1 MFSTSNR
8 AGLCAGVA
16 VVGLS
21 VASSAMAQEQLYAL
35 RNPTS
40 PILMELDPATGGELS
55 STFLTGAQA
64 IFSGM
69 DFDNNGDLYTIDG
82 FNDGLSDRLF
92 LIDETTGAGSVVG
105 DTGEN
110 WNFRSAAYD
119 AATDTLYTLRDNAL
133 YTTDRGTG
141 AVTLVGSL
149 SAPNLDQL
157 TGFAIDADGVG
168 WATDIDAASL
178 FRIDLATAGA
188 EFIGN
193 ATSPGVRNWFN
204 DLSFDGSG
212 TLWGAREQGGGLY
225 TIDTGTGAAT
235 LEFTTT
241 TFRSIAFLG
250 GEADCYADFDGDG
263 ELTIFDFLGFQN
275 AFDAGDLAA
284 DCDEDGSLTL
294 FDFLCFQNAFD
305 AGCE

>member
-1 MFSTSNR
+1 MFNTTNR
-8 AGLCAGVA
+8 AGLLAAAAGL
-16 VVGLS
+16 GLS
-21 VASSAMAQEQLYAL
+21 VVSGALAQEQLYAL
-35 RNPTS
+35 RSPTS

-55 STFLTGAQA
+55 STFLTGAEA

-69 DFDNNGDLYTIDG
+69 DFDDNGDLYTIDG
-82 FNDGLSDRLF
+82 FNDGISDRLF

-105 DTGEN
+105 DTDDN
-110 WNFRSAAYD
+110 WNFRMVAYD
-119 AATDTLYTLRDNAL
+119 PTTDTLYGARDSILFTL
-133 YTTDRGTG
+133 DRSTG
-141 AVTLVGSL
+141 VATLVGSL

-168 WATDIDAASL
+168 WGTDIDAASL

-204 DLSFDGSG
+204 DLSFDSSG
-212 TLWGAREQGGGLY
+212 TLWAAREQGGGLY
-225 TIDTGTGAAT
+225 TIDTATGAAT
-235 LEFTTT
+235 LEFSTV

-250 GEADCYADFDGDG
+250 GEADCYADFDSDG

-275 AFDAGDLAA
+275 AFDAGDAAA
-284 DCDEDGSLTL
+284 DCDGDGDLTI

>member
-1 MFSTSNR
+1 MFHELNR
-8 AGLCAGVA
+8 TGLLAAAAALGV
-16 VVGLS
+16 S
-21 VASSAMAQEQLYAL
+21 IASSAMAQEQFYAL
-35 RNPTS
+35 RSPTS

-55 STFLTGAQA
+55 STFVTGAQA

-69 DFDNNGDLYTIDG
+69 DFDNNGDLYMIDG
-82 FNDGLSDRLF
+82 FNDAESDRLF
-92 LIDETTGAGSVVG
+92 LLDETTGAGSVVG

-110 WNFRSAAYD
+110 WNFRSVAYD
-119 AATDTLYTLRDNAL
+119 SVGDTLYTLRDNAL

-141 AVTLVGSL
+141 AVTLVGAL
-149 SAPNLDQL
+149 SAPNMDQL

-204 DLSFDGSG
+204 DLAFDASG

-225 TIDTGTGAAT
+225 TIDTATGAAN
-235 LEFTTT
+235 LEFATT
-241 TFRSIAFLG
+241 TFRSIAFTG
-250 GEADCYADFDGDG
+250 GEDDCYADLDGDG
-263 ELTIFDFLGFQN
+263 DLTLFDFLAFQN
-275 AFDAGDLAA
+275 LFDAGDLAA

>member
-1 MFSTSNR
+1 MISGTDHSGIVIGTL
-8 AGLCAGVA
+8 A
-16 VVGLS
+16 VGLS
-21 VASSAMAQEQLYAL
+21 ASSAVMAQEQLYAL
-35 RNPTS
+35 RSPTS
-40 PILMELDPATGGELS
+40 PILSELDPATGGELS
-55 STFLTGAQA
+55 ATFVTGAEA

-69 DFDNNGDLYTIDG
+69 DFDNNGDLYMIDG

-92 LIDETTGAGSVVG
+92 LLDETSGAGAVVG

-110 WNFRSAAYD
+110 WNFRSTAYD
-119 AATDTLYTLRDNAL
+119 AVTDTLYTLRDNAL

-141 AVTLVGSL
+141 MVTLVGGL
-149 SAPNLDQL
+149 SAPNLDQI

-204 DLSFDGSG
+204 DLSFDSSG

-225 TIDTGTGAAT
+225 TIDTATGAAT
-235 LEFTTT
+235 LEFATT
-241 TFRSIAFLG
+241 TFRSIAFTG

-263 ELTIFDFLGFQN
+263 ELTIFDFLAFQN
-275 AFDAGDLAA
+275 AFDSGDLTA
-284 DCDEDGSLTL
+284 DCDDDGSLTL

>member
-1 MFSTSNR
+1 MFHELNR
-8 AGLCAGVA
+8 AGLLASA
-16 VVGLS
+16 AALGLS
-21 VASSAMAQEQLYAL
+21 IASSAMAQEQLYAL

-55 STFLTGAQA
+55 STFVTGAQA

-69 DFDNNGDLYTIDG
+69 DFDNNGDLYMIDG
-82 FNDGLSDRLF
+82 FNDAESDRLF
-92 LIDETTGAGSVVG
+92 LLDETTGAGSVVG

-110 WNFRSAAYD
+110 WNFRSTAYD
-119 AATDTLYTLRDNAL
+119 SVGDVLYTLRDNAL
-133 YTTDRGTG
+133 YKTDRGTG
-141 AVTLVGSL
+141 MVSLVGGL
-149 SAPNLDQL
+149 SAPNMDQI

-178 FRIDLATAGA
+178 FKIDLATATA

-225 TIDTGTGAAT
+225 TIDTATGAAN
-235 LEFTTT
+235 LEFSTV
-241 TFRSIAFLG
+241 TFRSIAFTG
-250 GEADCYADFDGDG
+250 GEPGCYADFDGDG
-263 ELTIFDFLGFQN
+263 DLTIFDFLAFQN